1 MADQL
6 IDIYDSDMNLLGTAM
21 KSQAY
26 GEGLWHKNVHVW
38 ALDGDDV
45 WFQLRSQN
53 KPYYPSLLDATITG
67 SIETGETPKQT
78 AIREFEEKLGL
89 LVSEAEFEK
98 LFTYK
103 FVEDATGFLIRA
115 FCPIYVIRKKL
126 DAKAVVFN
134 PDEVE
139 ALFKAKLDDLID
151 LFAGDVK
158 NITLVGYSKDSKALQ
173 KRKVSASDFA
183 PYGENYYLKVLTT
196 LDRMI
201 G

>member
-26 GEGLWHKNVHVW
+26 SEGLWHKNVHVW
-38 ALDGDDV
+38 VLDGDDV
-45 WFQLRSQN
+45 WFQLRSQS

-78 AIREFEEKLGL
+78 ATREFEEKLGL
-89 LVSEAEFEK
+89 LLSEAEFEK

-103 FVEDATGFLIRA
+103 IVEDATGFLIRA
-115 FCPIYVIRKKL
+115 FCPTYVVRKKM
-126 DAKAVVFN
+126 DVKSVVFN

-139 ALFKAKLDDLID
+139 AIYKAKLDDLID

-158 NITLVGYSKDSKALQ
+158 NITLAGYSKNTKTAQ
-173 KRKVSASDFA
+173 KRKVSVADFA
-183 PYGENYYLKVLTT
+183 PYGENYYLKVFTT
-196 LDRMI
+196 LDRMTD
-201 G
+201 

>member
-26 GEGLWHKNVHVW
+26 SEGLWHKNVHVW
-38 ALDGDDV
+38 VLDGDDV
-45 WFQLRSQN
+45 WIQLRSQN
-53 KPYYPSLLDATITG
+53 KPYYPSLLDASITG

-78 AIREFEEKLGL
+78 VTREFEEKLGL
-89 LVSEAEFEK
+89 SVSQSDFEK

-103 FVEDATGFLIRA
+103 LVEDATGFLIRA
-115 FCPIYVIRKKL
+115 FCPTYVVRKKL
-126 DAKAVVFN
+126 DVKSVVFN

-139 ALFKAKLDDLID
+139 AIFKAKLDDLID

-158 NITLVGYSKDSKALQ
+158 NIPLVGCSKSSQ
-173 KRKVSASDFA
+173 KRKVSVADFA
-183 PYGENYYLKVLTT
+183 PYGENYYLKVFTT
-196 LDRMI
+196 LDRMTD
-201 G
+201 